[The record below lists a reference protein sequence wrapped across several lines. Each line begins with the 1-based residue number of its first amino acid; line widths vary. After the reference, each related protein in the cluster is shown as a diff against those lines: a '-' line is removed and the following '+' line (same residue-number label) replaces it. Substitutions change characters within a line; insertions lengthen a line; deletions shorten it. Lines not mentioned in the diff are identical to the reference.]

1 MSAEKMIGSFCLQI
15 TLFRVL
21 GNTFTN
27 LYSGEAYT
35 NMTNNNYLFC
45 IGKKG
50 GKSMKCPYCGI
61 EMKQGKICSNDAL
74 WWKQKTG
81 DNMVLNDEGFLVG
94 MLNGYRIT
102 GFQCETCKKIII
114 DTSNCINSF

>member
-61 EMKQGKICSNDAL
+61 EMKQGKIYSNDTL
-74 WWKQKTG
+74 W
-81 DNMVLNDEGFLVG
+81 
-94 MLNGYRIT
+94 
-102 GFQCETCKKIII
+102 
-114 DTSNCINSF
+114 